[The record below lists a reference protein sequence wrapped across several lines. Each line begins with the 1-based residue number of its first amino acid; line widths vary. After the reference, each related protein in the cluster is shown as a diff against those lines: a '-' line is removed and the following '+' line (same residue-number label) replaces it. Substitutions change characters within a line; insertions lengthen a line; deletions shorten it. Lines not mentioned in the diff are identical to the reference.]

1 MLWQATGN
9 KPTRRNQFAIMT
21 TGKKYSY
28 SLGILLFIFCFRV
41 GAQFVQFVSP
51 VAFLPPFEAWQSGAL
66 PYEVLAVSQIII
78 IFVLLRF
85 VLRLASGRE
94 IPDRK
99 AGQIYLIFG
108 WAYFG
113 IMLFRLLAGLTF
125 AEGHSWYGAI
135 IPALFHLVLASF
147 LILLGRFHFK
157 YGEDRT

>member
-1 MLWQATGN
+1 MPWQARGYR
-9 KPTRRNQFAIMT
+9 PARGNQFAIMT

-28 SLGILLFIFCFRV
+28 GLGILLIIFCFRV

-51 VAFLPPFEAWQSGAL
+51 VAFLPPFEDWQSGAL
-66 PYEVLAVSQIII
+66 SYEVLAVSQIII

-85 VLRLASGRE
+85 VLRISSGKE

-99 AGQIYLIFG
+99 AGQVYLIFG

-113 IMLFRLLAGLTF
+113 IMAFRLLAGLTF
-125 AEGHSWYGAI
+125 AEGHSWFGAL
-135 IPALFHLVLASF
+135 IPAMFHLVLASF

-157 YGEDRT
+157 YGEDKA

>member
-1 MLWQATGN
+1 
-9 KPTRRNQFAIMT
+9 MT

-28 SLGILLFIFCFRV
+28 GLGILLIIFCFRV

-51 VAFLPPFEAWQSGAL
+51 VAFLPPFEDWQSGAL
-66 PYEVLAVSQIII
+66 SYEVLAVSQVII

-85 VLRLASGRE
+85 VLRVADGRE

-99 AGQIYLIFG
+99 AGQVYLIFG
-108 WAYFG
+108 CAYFG
-113 IMLFRLLAGLTF
+113 IMFFRILAGLTF
-125 AEGHSWYGAI
+125 AEGHSWHGAI

-157 YGEDRT
+157 YGEGSVK